1 MPRRVLT
8 KVDIDQM
15 LQTGTTEVRL
25 GAGDIVTALAREY
38 ALDRGV
44 RFVPY
49 SSKAESSH
57 PSPQP
62 VTDPLA
68 TEIRSAVISA
78 LGEEPAGLDEI
89 ISRAL
94 R

>member
-15 LQTGTTEVRL
+15 LQTGTTEVHL

-62 VTDPLA
+62 VTGPLA

>member
-15 LQTGTTEVRL
+15 LQTGTTEVHL
-25 GAGDIVTALAREY
+25 GAGDIITALAREY

-44 RFVPY
+44 RLVPH
-49 SSKAESSH
+49 SSQAESVP
-57 PSPQP
+57 PSAQP
-62 VTDPLA
+62 AQAPLA